1 MRKLNS
7 KKHPDIQYQKGE
19 ELFLSPDE
27 SGLPFWFDVDNT
39 LTEDDDAMAAV
50 AVALDEVDILE
61 KNAKEFL
68 KNVLSDEDDENYEIV
83 SYFMEFHR
91 DETEPDVVSKLFP
104 ADDPAKL
111 SFDKMVDYLRLNRF
125 GSIIDDDTNCQSFI
139 MELNFNSDI
148 TDELMVIYF
157 NLDKQIY
164 YIAHES

>member
-27 SGLPFWFDVDNT
+27 SGLPFWFDVEDT
-39 LTEDDDAMAAV
+39 LTGDDDAMAAV

-61 KNAKEFL
+61 KNGKAFL
-68 KNVLSDEDDENYEIV
+68 KKVLSDEEDKNYGKV

-91 DETEPDVVSKLFP
+91 DEIESDLVSKLFP
-104 ADDPAKL
+104 VDDHAKL
-111 SFDKMVDYLRLNRF
+111 SFDKMVDYLRLNQF

-139 MELNFNSDI
+139 MDLNFNSEI